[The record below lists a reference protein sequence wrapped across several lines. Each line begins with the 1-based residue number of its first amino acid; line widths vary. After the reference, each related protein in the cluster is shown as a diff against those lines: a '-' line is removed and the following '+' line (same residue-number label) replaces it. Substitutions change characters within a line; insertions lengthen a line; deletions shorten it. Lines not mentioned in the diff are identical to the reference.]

1 MGMLADLVPLDGA
14 VFYAVDSNGEAVDH
28 ELFRLRHECLPDYRE
43 RFHRIDPCHPRR
55 FAAGGEQLVRL
66 RDLLAPSSF
75 ARSEYYREFF
85 RRLGIRHEIELFL
98 RDRGRIVAGLSL
110 LRSPRRGDFA
120 DREIEAV
127 DRVRPFLELAIGAP
141 ARPRSLESVLAAEFA
156 LSRREIQVVRLV
168 ANGARNEEIARSLFV
183 SLPTVKTHLQH
194 VFDKMGVR
202 SRTELAARI
211 HALG

>member
-14 VFYAVDSNGEAVDH
+14 VFYGVDPNGEAVDH

-55 FAAGGEQLVRL
+55 FAAGGDHLVRL

-85 RRLGIRHEIELFL
+85 RRLGIRHEVELFV

-110 LRSPRRGDFA
+110 LRSARRGDFA
-120 DREIEAV
+120 DGEIEAIA
-127 DRVRPFLELAIGAP
+127 RVRPFLELAIGAR
-141 ARPRSLESVLAAEFA
+141 ARARSFESVLAGDFA
-156 LSRREIQVVRLV
+156 LSRREIEVVRLL
-168 ANGARNEEIARSLFV
+168 ATGARNEEIARALFV

-202 SRTELAARI
+202 SRTELAARV